1 MREGLGGWIGRK
13 LRLGIKRQGEAAR
26 KELEAHGIPIET
38 LRLQWED
45 QCQKQLSVRAREF
58 RVLFIC
64 MTTYLY
70 HSSLDAPARL
80 KRELDV
86 VLSLQSDIDS
96 VETALKS
103 TRTLVGQRDIP
114 ASAHKAIQ
122 SLENNHARLIKN
134 VESLYASLNVH
145 ESFPELKG
153 LSLDFVRL
161 LLMARDLKINIR
173 KRAVASFF
181 EWDRLDRAV
190 GGKQNPLG
198 KLLIRS
204 VVWVLT

>member
-1 MREGLGGWIGRK
+1 M
-13 LRLGIKRQGEAAR
+13 
-26 KELEAHGIPIET
+26 
-38 LRLQWED
+38 
-45 QCQKQLSVRAREF
+45 
-58 RVLFIC
+58 
-64 MTTYLY
+64 
-70 HSSLDAPARL
+70 
-80 KRELDV
+80 